1 MKTKAMRNK
10 ILIVLLIA
18 VIIALGV
25 LLYMK
30 LDVVDEGEDKLNIS
44 ANNVADDTMSVV
56 IDEKVVKQSRY
67 AGNKRTIAVMIDNV
81 DGAIPQ
87 TGLNDAMIVYEA
99 IVEGG
104 LTRFMAVF
112 KDPKVEDIGP
122 SRSARPYFIDYAME
136 NDSIFVHY
144 GGSPKALGE
153 VKSFNLDNV
162 NGIDSPGNVFWRT
175 NKKKAPH
182 NAIVKVEEVWKYANS
197 KKYRTTTT
205 REECI
210 KLCNR

>member
-1 MKTKAMRNK
+1 MKIKAMKNK
-10 ILIVLLIA
+10 ILIVLL
-18 VIIALGV
+18 VVVVIALSV

-30 LDVVDEGEDKLNIS
+30 FNIEKEEDKLNIS
-44 ANNVADDTMSVV
+44 ANNVTDDTMSVV
-56 IDEKVVKQSRY
+56 IDNKQVKQSKY

-81 DGAIPQ
+81 GSAIPQ
-87 TGLNDAMIVYEA
+87 TGLNEAMIVYEA

-104 LTRFMAVF
+104 LTRLMAIF
-112 KDPKVEDIGP
+112 KDPKIEDIGP

-153 VKSFNLDNV
+153 VESFNLDNV

-175 NKKKAPH
+175 NKKTAPH
-182 NAIVKVEEVWKYANS
+182 NAIVKVEEVWKYSNS

-205 REECI
+205 REKCI